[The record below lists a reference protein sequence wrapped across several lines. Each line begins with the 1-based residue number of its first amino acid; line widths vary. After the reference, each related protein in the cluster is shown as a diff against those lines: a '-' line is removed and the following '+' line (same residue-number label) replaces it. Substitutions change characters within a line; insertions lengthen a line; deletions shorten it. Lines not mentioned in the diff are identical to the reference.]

1 MALRI
6 KLRRTGTKN
15 APRYRVVVA
24 EAMSKRDGKFVE
36 ALGHYDP
43 TKEPAQ
49 FAVNE
54 DRALHWLKVGALP
67 TATVR
72 SLLARV
78 GVMKKLAEHKAAARA
93 ARRAA

>member
-54 DRALHWLKVGALP
+54 ERALYWLGVGALP
-67 TATVR
+67 TATVK
-72 SLLARV
+72 SLLARA
-78 GVMKKLAEHKAAARA
+78 GVMKKHAASRAARA
-93 ARRAA
+93 AGA